1 MVPRHALRASAP
13 CGTNAAIRPVP
24 MTADVQELFRYGS
37 LLVDSEQ
44 LYEATQVFSD
54 LTKRLPDNS
63 DLWALIAR
71 IHLRRCD
78 LNAHD
83 DAIARAIQLTP
94 ERGMFHLRAALACPP
109 LVRSTD
115 EITQVRART
124 VERLSALEETPLII
138 EDIERDIPTLTYYF
152 AYHGKDDREIQQRLC
167 RVMRRMAPYLTFT
180 AEHTH
185 EPASTSAGLSRPLR
199 LGIYSPH
206 MRDHTIGLL
215 FGELIHLLDR
225 SKFTPILFLTA
236 EDSDLYSSVIS
247 QTASKVITIPRSRA
261 GALPLI
267 AHERLDIMLYPD
279 IGMDAFST
287 WLASARLARLQA
299 TTWGH
304 PNTTG
309 LDTIDAFFSISD
321 LEPNLSKPPYT
332 ERLYTQKNPNIY
344 YRPNRLSHPP
354 DRAALSLPPGRLYGC
369 PQALFKFHPDFDR
382 MLTGIL
388 ERDPEGTLVLYA
400 GTVPAWQETLL
411 TRLEAQMPGITRRI
425 HWIPNITRER
435 YIETLAAL
443 SVMLDPF
450 PFGGGN
456 TTLEALAVGTPVV
469 TLPPH
474 FARGRLAYAF
484 LSHSKLLDGIAH
496 SVEDYLAKAIHF
508 AHNETPERRAR
519 IKDCSSILF
528 ENTRGI
534 REWEEN
540 LLQAW
545 KDRM

>member
-1 MVPRHALRASAP
+1 
-13 CGTNAAIRPVP
+13 
-24 MTADVQELFRYGS
+24 MTADIQELFRYGS
-37 LLVDSEQ
+37 CLVDNEQ
-44 LYEATQVFSD
+44 LHEATQVFSD
-54 LTKRLPDNS
+54 ITKRLPDNP
-63 DLWALIAR
+63 DLWALLAR

-83 DAIARAIQLTP
+83 VAIARAIQLAP
-94 ERGMFHLRAALACPP
+94 ERGMFRLRAALACPP

-115 EITQVRART
+115 EIEQVRARCI
-124 VERLSALEETPLII
+124 EHLSTLEETPLII
-138 EDIERDIPTLTYYF
+138 ENIERDIPTLTYYL

-180 AEHTH
+180 ADHIR
-185 EPASTSAGLSRPLR
+185 EPASISAGVSPPLR

-236 EDSDLYSSVIS
+236 EDSDVYSSVIA
-247 QTASKVITIPRSRA
+247 QTASKVVTIPRSRA
-261 GALPLI
+261 GAIPLI
-267 AHERLDIMLYPD
+267 ANERLDIMLYPD
-279 IGMDAFST
+279 IGMDIFST
-287 WLASARLARLQA
+287 WLATARLARLQA

-309 LDTIDAFFSISD
+309 LDTIDAFFSITD
-321 LEPNLSKPPYT
+321 LEPNLSDPPYT
-332 ERLYTQKNPNIY
+332 ERLYTQTHPNIY
-344 YRPNRLSHPP
+344 YRPNRLSHAP
-354 DRAALSLPPGRLYGC
+354 DRAALALPPGRLYGC

-382 MLTGIL
+382 ILTGIL

-400 GTVPAWQETLL
+400 GKVPAWQDTLL
-411 TRLEAQMPGITRRI
+411 SRLEARMSGISRRI
-425 HWIPNITRER
+425 HWIPNVTRER
-435 YIETLAAL
+435 YIATLAAL

-469 TLPPH
+469 TLPPQ

-484 LSHSKLLDGIAH
+484 LSQSKLLDGLAR
-496 SVEDYLAKAIHF
+496 SEDDYLAKAIHF
-508 AHNETPERRAR
+508 AHNDSPERRAHIR
-519 IKDCSSILF
+519 DCSNILF

-540 LLQAW
+540 LIRAW
-545 KDRM
+545 RERS